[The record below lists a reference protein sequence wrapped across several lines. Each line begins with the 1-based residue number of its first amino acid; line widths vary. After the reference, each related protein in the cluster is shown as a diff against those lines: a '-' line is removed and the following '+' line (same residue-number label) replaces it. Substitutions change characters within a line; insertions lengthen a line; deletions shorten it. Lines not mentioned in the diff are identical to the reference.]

1 MSPSFGLPH
10 QSPSALH
17 RVPAGRVP
25 RLRRYYQ
32 GATTPCRSSRR
43 ASLPSLG
50 GTILCT
56 LASLL
61 SAWRATPRAWGF
73 CSTLRLP
80 HPDSGGNDRASH
92 VPGEPSCAYAL
103 LFDPGGTDA
112 PGHRDAPTRP
122 PCEPRRRLPRAI
134 CLSGLNHT
142 ASALAVYASQ
152 PRLPGHHARLASGCR
167 PALPGGI
174 RYPQGSC
181 ERFQIATHPWQSPS
195 FPKLSWRKVRD
206 RFGGHE

>member
-10 QSPSALH
+10 QSPSALQ

-134 CLSGLNHT
+134 CLYGAQSHGLCT
-142 ASALAVYASQ
+142 RCLRFAAPVTRT
-152 PRLPGHHARLASGCR
+152 PRKTRFRLLASSTGR
-167 PALPGGI
+167 DSLPAGFL
-174 RYPQGSC
+174 
-181 ERFQIATHPWQSPS
+181 
-195 FPKLSWRKVRD
+195 RKVSD
-206 RFGGHE
+206 RYSSMAITLLSQAFVAQGP